1 MHEQEER
8 VTGLILAGGKS
19 TRFGSDKA
27 SAPLLGKPM
36 LQWVISALAGACD
49 ELVVV
54 TAREQLLPNVE
65 ASVPIRVV
73 VDLYDGLGPLAGLV
87 AGFAAVATPLCFAVP
102 CDAPLIWPAL
112 VTMLAGLSAEW
123 DVVCPY
129 VGGFMQPLAALY
141 RVETC
146 LPVFRDFVERDLLK
160 VTAAFGPLRTR
171 VVREDELRAVD
182 PALES
187 FLNANRPE
195 GLEQVAAI
203 LAARQTA

>member
-19 TRFGSDKA
+19 ARFGSDKA

-36 LQWVISALAGACD
+36 LQWVISALGGACD
-49 ELVVV
+49 ALIVV
-54 TAREQLLPNVE
+54 AAQGQQLPNIE
-65 ASVPIRVV
+65 ASVPVAVV
-73 VDLYDGLGPLAGLV
+73 VDEYERLGPLAGLV
-87 AGFAAVATPLCFAVP
+87 SGFAAVRTPLCFAMP
-102 CDAPLIWPAL
+102 CDAPLVRPEL
-112 VTMLAGLSAEW
+112 VSLLASLSAAW
-123 DVVCPY
+123 DIVCPY

-171 VVREDELRAVD
+171 VVREGELRAVD

-195 GLEQVAAI
+195 TLEEVVAI